1 MVRCR
6 SKNGH
11 QEGIL
16 CLKEIGL
23 RAAQNFLTIIGS
35 IIQGGEKGGGE
46 PMWPS
51 YDGSLSV
58 DLDNSLQFKISSK
71 TFWD

>member
-35 IIQGGEKGGGE
+35 IIQGGEKGGGGNLCGFL
-46 PMWPS
+46 MMAHCQW
-51 YDGSLSV
+51 
-58 DLDNSLQFKISSK
+58 
-71 TFWD
+71 T

>member
-35 IIQGGEKGGGE
+35 IIQGGEKGGGGT
-46 PMWPS
+46 
-51 YDGSLSV
+51 YVAFL
-58 DLDNSLQFKISSK
+58 
-71 TFWD
+71 